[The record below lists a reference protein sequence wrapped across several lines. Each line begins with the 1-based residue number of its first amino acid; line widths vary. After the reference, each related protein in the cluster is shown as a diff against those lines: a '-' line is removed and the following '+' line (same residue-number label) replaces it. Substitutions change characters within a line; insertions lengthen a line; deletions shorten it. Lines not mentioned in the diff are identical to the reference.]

1 MQLGTISH
9 SAAHAIT
16 ILCLACE
23 FANVAAASYGVFG
36 ISAPFTRLAEI
47 SFVLPWGIAVRSA
60 LACPALDAAELVHSA
75 TRMSGARRV
84 TFSLVKIRWKIALL
98 CIDQQSEMRGYRGQN
113 DDIHLC

>member
-60 LACPALDAAELVHSA
+60 LACPALDAAELIDSA
-75 TRMSGARRV
+75 TRIGRTKTVQNCFFGIAWSVIFRCI
-84 TFSLVKIRWKIALL
+84 KIKR
-98 CIDQQSEMRGYRGQN
+98 
-113 DDIHLC
+113 